1 MRPKLK
7 EKPVEWLKFTLAM
20 SVALAMAA
28 ILLWRRR
35 TLSGAGLCAVLIILV
50 LADLLCSV
58 RPAWFRSFYRAG
70 MTVSFYLGQ
79 VIGRILLTAFFVL
92 VLVPFGSVL
101 RWFGKDLLQIKKTG
115 RRDSYWRPT
124 GTSDRLDRQF

>member
-20 SVALAMAA
+20 SGALAMAA

-101 RWFGKDLLQIKKTG
+101 RWFGKDLLQIKKTA

>member
-20 SVALAMAA
+20 SGALAMAA

-50 LADLLCSV
+50 LADLLC
-58 RPAWFRSFYRAG
+58 AG

>member
-20 SVALAMAA
+20 SVALAMLAM
-28 ILLWRRR
+28 LLWKRRFFSEAA
-35 TLSGAGLCAVLIILV
+35 LFAALFILV
-50 LADLLCSV
+50 LADVLCWM

-79 VIGRILLTAFFVL
+79 VIGRILLTAFFIL
-92 VLVPFGSVL
+92 VLMPLGSGL
-101 RWFGKDLLQIKKTG
+101 RWFGKDVLKIKKTG
-115 RRDSYWRPT
+115 QRDSYWRPT
-124 GTSDRLDRQF
+124 GTSGRLDRQF

>member
-28 ILLWRRR
+28 FLLWRRR
-35 TLSGAGLCAVLIILV
+35 TLSGTGLCAVLIILV
-50 LADLLCSV
+50 LADLLCWM

-70 MTVSFYLGQ
+70 MTVSFYFGQ
-79 VIGRILLTAFFVL
+79 VIGRILLAAFFIL
-92 VLVPFGSVL
+92 VLVPFGSGL
-101 RWFGKDLLQIKKTG
+101 RWFGKDLLQIKKTA

>member
-20 SVALAMAA
+20 SGALAMAA